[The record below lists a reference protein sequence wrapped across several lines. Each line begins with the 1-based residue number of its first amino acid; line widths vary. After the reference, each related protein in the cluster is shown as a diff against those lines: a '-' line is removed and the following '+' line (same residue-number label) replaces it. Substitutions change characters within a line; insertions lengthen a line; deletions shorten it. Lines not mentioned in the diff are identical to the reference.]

1 MFEVLDSEATKL
13 PHSEP
18 WDSKAYICSWCMESG
33 EIVMPDTHM
42 QDTSTVWLFNHVSE
56 PIRPH
61 KKMLAEMQARI
72 DAADLSFDGLSLQ
85 YPDVGQ
91 VFVPVEPSQGGAV
104 VSGAGVLRQALPPN
118 RPASLS
124 FGAVNAN
131 GRFEPQRFF
140 LPFWKNQQSGQ

>member
-33 EIVMPDTHM
+33 EIDMPDTHM

-72 DAADLSFDGLSLQ
+72 DAADLLIFHNAKYDLAWLIHMGIKFDHKEVWCTMLGDYMLYGQ
-85 YPDVGQ
+85 NPDV
-91 VFVPVEPSQGGAV
+91 
-104 VSGAGVLRQALPPN
+104 ALN
-118 RPASLS
+118 M
-124 FGAVNAN
+124 NACAKRIVTGKQI
-131 GRFEPQRFF
+131 GRAHV
-140 LPFWKNQQSGQ
+140 